1 MKPAVL
7 VLGATGTIG
16 SGVVRAAIEADWPVV
31 AVARDRQSLDELR
44 ARHPDARLRTIVGSV
59 SDDASATALVSELRK
74 LTRPFAGVVA
84 ALGTGNERGRLLDH
98 PSERLRETFDD
109 AVIPHL
115 VAARHLLPWLGESG
129 RNCGY
134 VVVGGPGGRNPW
146 AGYGHRSI
154 AAAAVNMLARVLHA
168 EALTYAVRLQLLEV
182 ESPVRTND
190 NEKHACKQWPCVD
203 HIGRKA
209 LALLKHRNDARCTQ
223 AVVDYRSD
231 ACISGSE
238 AASDEDTQ
246 SGPSKQSSSEGDV
259 ESAPPRSSTSQRDDS
274 EGLTLKQPQAPEST
288 APHGIAPQEM
298 DSDASLLPSRCLQDV
313 RKLLDNFSALASPK
327 TSTSTN
333 STKKNQERTK

>member
-59 SDDASATALVSELRK
+59 ADDASATALVSELRK

-84 ALGTGNERGRLLDH
+84 ALGTGSERGRLLDH

-115 VAARHLLPWLGESG
+115 VAARHLLPWLAESG

-134 VVVGGPGGRNPW
+134 VVVGGPGSRNPW

-154 AAAAVNMLARVLHA
+154 AAAAVHMLARVLHA
-168 EALTYAVRLQLLEV
+168 EAITYAVRLQLLEV

-209 LALLKHRNDARCTQ
+209 LALLKHRNDSRCTE

-231 ACISGSE
+231 ACISSE
-238 AASDEDTQ
+238 AGLDEGTQ
-246 SGPSKQSSSEGDV
+246 SRAGTPPSFDGDV
-259 ESAPPRSSTSQRDDS
+259 ESASPRSSTSQRDGS
-274 EGLTLKQPQAPEST
+274 EDLTLKQLQAPES
-288 APHGIAPQEM
+288 AASQGIAPQEM

-313 RKLLDNFSALASPK
+313 RKLLENFTSLASPK
-327 TSTSTN
+327 NTN
-333 STKKNQERTK
+333 PTKKNQERTK

>member
-7 VLGATGTIG
+7 ILGATGTIG

-59 SDDASATALVSELRK
+59 ADDASATALVSELRK

-84 ALGTGNERGRLLDH
+84 ALGTGSERGRLLDH

-115 VAARHLLPWLGESG
+115 VAARHLLPWLAESG

-134 VVVGGPGGRNPW
+134 VVVGGPGSRNPW

-154 AAAAVNMLARVLHA
+154 AAAAVNMLARVLHG
-168 EALTYAVRLQLLEV
+168 EALAYAVRLQLLEV

-209 LALLKHRNDARCTQ
+209 LALLKHRNDARCTE

-231 ACISGSE
+231 ACISSE
-238 AASDEDTQ
+238 AGLDEGTQ
-246 SGPSKQSSSEGDV
+246 SRAGTPPFFEGDV
-259 ESAPPRSSTSQRDDS
+259 ESASPRSSSSKMDES
-274 EGLTLKQPQAPEST
+274 EDLTLKQLQAPEST
-288 APHGIAPQEM
+288 TSHGLAPQEM

-313 RKLLDNFSALASPK
+313 RKLLDNFTSIASPK
-327 TSTSTN
+327 ASKNTN
-333 STKKNQERTK
+333 PTKKNQERTK

>member
-16 SGVVRAAIEADWPVV
+16 SGVVRAAVEAGWPVV

-44 ARHPDARLRTIVGSV
+44 TRHPDARLHTVVGSV
-59 SDDASATALVSELRK
+59 SDDAAAAALLSELRK

-98 PSERLRETFDD
+98 PSGRLRETFDD
-109 AVIPHL
+109 AVVPHL
-115 VAARHLLPWLGESG
+115 VAARHLLPWLAESG

-134 VVVGGPGGRNPW
+134 VLIGGPGGRNPW

-154 AAAAVNMLARVLHA
+154 AAAAVHMLARVLHA
-168 EALTYAVRLQLLEV
+168 EALAYAVRLQLLEV

-209 LALLKHRNDARCTQ
+209 LALLKHRNDARCTE
-223 AVVDYRSD
+223 AIVDYRSD
-231 ACISGSE
+231 ACSSGE
-238 AASDEDTQ
+238 TMWGGAMRVRDIGQLPLD
-246 SGPSKQSSSEGDV
+246 GDV
-259 ESAPPRSSTSQRDDS
+259 ESASSRSSTLQAGDS
-274 EGLTLKQPQAPEST
+274 EGSTVEQPQAAPTASRDI
-288 APHGIAPQEM
+288 APHEM

-313 RKLLDNFSALASPK
+313 RKLLENFTSLASPQ
-327 TSTSTN
+327 TSKALPP
-333 STKKNQERTK
+333 TKKNQERTK

>member
-16 SGVVRAAIEADWPVV
+16 SGVVRAAVEAGWPVV

-44 ARHPDARLRTIVGSV
+44 ARHPDARLHTVVGSV
-59 SDDASATALVSELRK
+59 SDDAAAAALLSELRK

-98 PSERLRETFDD
+98 PSGRLRETFDD
-109 AVIPHL
+109 AVVPHL
-115 VAARHLLPWLGESG
+115 VAARHLLPWLAESG

-134 VVVGGPGGRNPW
+134 VLIGGPGGRNPW

-154 AAAAVNMLARVLHA
+154 AAAAVHMLARVLHA
-168 EALTYAVRLQLLEV
+168 EALAYAVRLQLLEV

-209 LALLKHRNDARCTQ
+209 LALLKHRNDARCTE
-223 AVVDYRSD
+223 AIVDYRSD
-231 ACISGSE
+231 ACSE
-238 AASDEDTQ
+238 AASGKDSQAGDIGQ
-246 SGPSKQSSSEGDV
+246 PSFDGHV
-259 ESAPPRSSTSQRDDS
+259 ESTSRRSSTSRKDASQTDRS
-274 EGLTLKQPQAPEST
+274 AGLSLKQLQAPEST
-288 APHGIAPQEM
+288 ASHGIGSQEM

-313 RKLLDNFSALASPK
+313 HKLLENFTSPRSK
-327 TSTSTN
+327 N
-333 STKKNQERTK
+333 PTKKNQERTK

>member
-31 AVARDRQSLDELR
+31 AVARDSQSLDELR

-59 SDDASATALVSELRK
+59 ADDASATALVSELRK

-84 ALGTGNERGRLLDH
+84 ALGTGSERGRLLDH

-115 VAARHLLPWLGESG
+115 VAARHLLPWLAESG

-134 VVVGGPGGRNPW
+134 VVVGGPGSRNPW

-154 AAAAVNMLARVLHA
+154 AAAAVHMLARVLHA
-168 EALTYAVRLQLLEV
+168 EAITYAVRLQLLEV

-209 LALLKHRNDARCTQ
+209 LALLKHRNDSRCTE

-231 ACISGSE
+231 ACISSE
-238 AASDEDTQ
+238 AGLDEGT
-246 SGPSKQSSSEGDV
+246 PSRAGTPPSFVGDV
-259 ESAPPRSSTSQRDDS
+259 ESASPHSSTSQRDGS
-274 EGLTLKQPQAPEST
+274 EDLTLKQLQAPES
-288 APHGIAPQEM
+288 AASQGIAPQEM

-313 RKLLDNFSALASPK
+313 RKLLENFMSPSTPE
-327 TSTSTN
+327 TSP
-333 STKKNQERTK
+333 TKKNQERTK

>member
-16 SGVVRAAIEADWPVV
+16 SGVVRAAVEAGWPIV

-44 ARHPDARLRTIVGSV
+44 ARHPDARLHTVVGSV
-59 SDDASATALVSELRK
+59 ADDAAAAALLSELSK
-74 LTRPFAGVVA
+74 LARPFAGVVA

-98 PSERLRETFDD
+98 PSERLRETLDD

-115 VAARHLLPWLGESG
+115 VAARLLLPWLAESG

-134 VVVGGPGGRNPW
+134 VLIGGPGSRNPW

-154 AAAAVNMLARVLHA
+154 AAAAVHMLARVLHA

-209 LALLKHRNDARCTQ
+209 LALLKHRNDARCTE
-223 AVVDYRSD
+223 AIVDYRSD
-231 ACISGSE
+231 ACSEEASGKS
-238 AASDEDTQ
+238 AQVSDIEQ
-246 SGPSKQSSSEGDV
+246 PSADGDV
-259 ESAPPRSSTSQRDDS
+259 ESASPRSSTSQTDASQPARS
-274 EGLTLKQPQAPEST
+274 GRLTLKPLQAPES
-288 APHGIAPQEM
+288 APSHDIAPQEM
-298 DSDASLLPSRCLQDV
+298 DSDATLLPSRCLQDV
-313 RKLLDNFSALASPK
+313 RKLLENFMSPSTPE
-327 TSTSTN
+327 TSP
-333 STKKNQERTK
+333 TKKNQERTK

>member
-44 ARHPDARLRTIVGSV
+44 ARHADARLRTIVGSV
-59 SDDASATALVSELRK
+59 ADDASAAALVSELRK

-115 VAARHLLPWLGESG
+115 VAARHLLPWLAESG

-134 VVVGGPGGRNPW
+134 VVVGGPGSRNPW

-209 LALLKHRNDARCTQ
+209 LALLKHRNDSRCTE

-231 ACISGSE
+231 ACISGE
-238 AASDEDTQ
+238 ATWDEGAQ
-246 SGPSKQSSSEGDV
+246 VAVNKQPSPDSDV
-259 ESAPPRSSTSQRDDS
+259 ESASPRSSTSQMDYS
-274 EGLTLKQPQAPEST
+274 EGLTLKRPQAPEST
-288 APHGIAPQEM
+288 ASHGIAPQEM

-313 RKLLDNFSALASPK
+313 RKLLDNFTSIASPK
-327 TSTSTN
+327 ASKNTN
-333 STKKNQERTK
+333 PTKKNQERTK